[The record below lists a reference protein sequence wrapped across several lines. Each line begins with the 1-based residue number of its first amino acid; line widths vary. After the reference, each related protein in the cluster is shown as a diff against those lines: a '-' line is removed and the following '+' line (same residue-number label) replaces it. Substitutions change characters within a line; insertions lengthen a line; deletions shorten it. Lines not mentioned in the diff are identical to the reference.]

1 MPIRMK
7 RLSRSDP
14 NYKDHE
20 FKFYHSWCHDE
31 KSAKVK
37 SIYLASR
44 DNIDKSYRGQRFFT
58 YLNGGSYKR
67 LYHGTSRACHIGE
80 SGNDLKLCHDDDC
93 GTCGILRQSFKL
105 KYADDEGMFGPGIYS
120 TPNSSKAD
128 VYVKN
133 HYVSSNLHA
142 MLICYVVASKPQRK
156 LLADHDITRPSRGF
170 NCIEGVTINNGGS
183 LQYPEFVVYREDAIV
198 PVGLIMY
205 TRKGWEPL

>member
-44 DNIDKSYRGQRFFT
+44 DDIDKSYRGQRFFT

-133 HYVSSNLHA
+133 HYISSNLHA

-170 NCIEGVTINNGGS
+170 NCVSSRYLRTIGH
-183 LQYPEFVVYREDAIV
+183 
-198 PVGLIMY
+198 
-205 TRKGWEPL
+205 